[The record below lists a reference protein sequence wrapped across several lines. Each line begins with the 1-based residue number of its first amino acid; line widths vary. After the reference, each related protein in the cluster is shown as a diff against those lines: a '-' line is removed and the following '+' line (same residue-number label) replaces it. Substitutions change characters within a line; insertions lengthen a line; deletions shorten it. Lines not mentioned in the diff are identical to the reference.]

1 MPGVTYPANPRLTLV
16 SGRAASVE
24 LPVAVGREA
33 VLAQSAS
40 TPVAAISVASLPPS
54 LGFRVGSFEQL
65 RQSIGSGNLAS
76 CTSFASWSMP
86 ATPVVSM
93 RGVPRS
99 PMLCS
104 RQDQYPVGGCSVA
117 AALATAAY
125 RSGRHSAAI
134 APSVTQISRRPVY
147 FEGAEAGDPMDQL
160 FTLYLMAVAE
170 EARSQL
176 KVKKL
181 GPGRYEM
188 DGRQLRV
195 RWSGLGGRRAP
206 NEAQLLV
213 RELHNKTD
221 ALTEDAGDDEL
232 HEQSLDSY
240 LQSAANVACASNGA
254 AAVARV
260 PKEMRLT
267 FDGGG
272 SDSHQ
277 LESMDV
283 EERCESMRK
292 ACEEARLREAAAAAY
307 QVGQVLRLAQAA
319 AGPPPVVMARRS
331 TSPRAVLVRRGR

>member
-54 LGFRVGSFEQL
+54 LG
-65 RQSIGSGNLAS
+65 SGNLAS

-99 PMLCS
+99 PMLSS

-170 EARSQL
+170 EARPQL
-176 KVKKL
+176 KVKKF

-195 RWSGLGGRRAP
+195 RWSGLGGRRP

-213 RELHNKTD
+213 RELHNKND
-221 ALTEDAGDDEL
+221 ALIEDVGDDEL

-307 QVGQVLRLAQAA
+307 QVGQVLRLAQVAA
-319 AGPPPVVMARRS
+319 APPPVVMARRS